1 MTTIICAILTAH
13 IIAAVASTFVFLAWC
28 VAGLVKGEV
37 ARCF

>member
-1 MTTIICAILTAH
+1 MSIVIATILTAH

-37 ARCF
+37 ARC